1 MSHIFHLDGHFIML
15 PSSTTKSSKIYC
27 SMNINEKTVFHVW
40 EKVGKRNML
49 KKPTPLYVI
58 FDSTE
63 MSSSFQKLAGKI

>member
-1 MSHIFHLDGHFIML
+1 
-15 PSSTTKSSKIYC
+15 
-27 SMNINEKTVFHVW
+27 MNINEKTVFHVW

-58 FDSTE
+58 FNSTE